1 MTTNP
6 QEDRHRVYID
16 ATIPSYL
23 VSNPSRV
30 AKTAERQ
37 RITREFWQ
45 DTRFEFILSDYVVE
59 EISVGNRE
67 QAENRQRV
75 VEGLTVVVATFL
87 ELDFARFLVTEKAL
101 PQNAFTD
108 AVHIAVAATHNIS
121 YLATWNFAHLA
132 NPHTK
137 PRIEQICRDAG
148 YTPPCIDTPKVI
160 LEKLSHV

>member
-1 MTTNP
+1 MTTNS
-6 QEDRHRVYID
+6 QEDKHRVYID

-30 AKTAERQ
+30 ARTAERQ
-37 RITREFWQ
+37 RVTREFWQ
-45 DTRFEFILSDYVVE
+45 DPRFEFILSDYVVE
-59 EISVGNRE
+59 EISIGSRE

-75 VEGLTVVVATFL
+75 VEELTVVVATSL
-87 ELDFARFLVTEKAL
+87 ELDFARLLVAEKAL
-101 PQNAFTD
+101 PHNAFTD
-108 AVHIAVAATHNIS
+108 AIHVAVAATHNLL

-148 YTPPCIDTPKVI
+148 YAPPHIETPEAI
-160 LEKLSHV
+160 LEELSHV

>member
-1 MTTNP
+1 MATHP
-6 QEDRHRVYID
+6 QEEKYRIYID

-45 DTRFEFILSDYVVE
+45 DARFEFILSDYVVE
-59 EISVGNRE
+59 EISIGNRE
-67 QAENRQRV
+67 QAENRQQV
-75 VEGLTVVVATFL
+75 VEGLTVVVATSL
-87 ELDFARFLVTEKAL
+87 ELDFARLLVAEKAL
-101 PQNAFTD
+101 PHNAFTD
-108 AVHIAVAATHNIS
+108 AVHVAVAATHNLL

-137 PRIEQICRDAG
+137 PRIEQTCRDAG
-148 YTPPCIDTPKVI
+148 YAPPHIETPEAI
-160 LEKLSHV
+160 LEEFSHV